1 MSERTALRLVFALS
15 MGGLAI
21 ALIVL
26 SLLGAS
32 SEQQAI
38 AFVLIL
44 LVSADAGARAVLK
57 DRR

>member
-1 MSERTALRLVFALS
+1 

-32 SEQQAI
+32 SEQLALV
-38 AFVLIL
+38 FVLIL
-44 LVSADAGARAVLK
+44 CVSADAGARVVLK
-57 DRR
+57 YWR